1 MSDLSDKTILLGMT
15 GGIACYKVAELARRL
30 QDEGAVVQCVM
41 TQAAT
46 EFITP
51 MTMQALTGRMVF
63 TDPWDA
69 RIANQ
74 MPHIDLSRHADAI
87 VIAPA
92 SADFM
97 AKVASGLADDLLS
110 TLVLARKAPLLMAPA
125 MNVQMWDAAPTQRNV
140 NTLLADGVKL
150 LGPEVGHQACGE
162 TGAGRML
169 EPQQLLQEII
179 ASFQPKTL
187 SGKRVLITAGPTFEP
202 IDPVRGITS
211 ISSGK
216 MGYAIAR
223 AAHEAGA
230 TVTLI
235 SGPSALNSPYGV
247 SFTKVQTAQQMLD
260 AVMAR
265 VKESDVFISVAAVSD
280 WRASNVSNSKIKKT
294 EFSAATLSLE
304 LTPNPDILATVAA
317 LPDRPYCV
325 GFAAETDNIEQYAR
339 EKRARK
345 NLPLLVANDARKAM
359 GAESTSL
366 ILFDDAGMKP
376 FASMSKLAAARL
388 LIQQIAVR
396 LIKKVPGVN

>member
-1 MSDLSDKTILLGMT
+1 LSDLSDKTILLGMT

-30 QDEGAVVQCVM
+30 QDEGAAVQCVM

-202 IDPVRGITS
+202 IDRRQ
-211 ISSGK
+211 
-216 MGYAIAR
+216 AA
-223 AAHEAGA
+223 AAHDAAFSRPAG
-230 TVTLI
+230 
-235 SGPSALNSPYGV
+235 
-247 SFTKVQTAQQMLD
+247 
-260 AVMAR
+260 
-265 VKESDVFISVAAVSD
+265 
-280 WRASNVSNSKIKKT
+280 
-294 EFSAATLSLE
+294 
-304 LTPNPDILATVAA
+304 
-317 LPDRPYCV
+317 
-325 GFAAETDNIEQYAR
+325 
-339 EKRARK
+339 
-345 NLPLLVANDARKAM
+345 
-359 GAESTSL
+359 
-366 ILFDDAGMKP
+366 
-376 FASMSKLAAARL
+376 
-388 LIQQIAVR
+388 
-396 LIKKVPGVN
+396 